1 MALAA
6 ATVVDLSWE
15 WVHTATIGSDLD
27 GRFDGFTGIWV
38 VPASPYAN
46 EAGAIAS
53 ITRARTRPVPFL
65 GTCGGFQHAIL
76 EFAQVVLGL
85 SEAGHGETQPDAS
98 LQLISPLSCSLVDR
112 KGTIH
117 LVPGTRL
124 HQIVGE
130 DSAEEGY
137 HCSFG
142 LNPAYQDLFDNGGDR
157 RLRIAARDDR
167 GEVRAV
173 ELPGHPFFVATLFQ
187 PERRALAGQLH
198 PLVRAFIEAAR

>member
-6 ATVVDLSWE
+6 ATVADLSWE
-15 WVHTATIGSDLD
+15 WVHTATIGPDLD
-27 GRFDGFTGIWV
+27 KRFDGFTGIWV

-46 EAGAIAS
+46 EAGALAA
-53 ITRARTRPVPFL
+53 ITLARTRPIPFL
-65 GTCGGFQHAIL
+65 GTCGGFQHALI
-76 EFAQVVLGL
+76 EFAHGVLGL
-85 SEAGHGETQPDAS
+85 SEAGHSESRPDAS
-98 LQLISPLSCSLVDR
+98 LQLISPLSCSLVE
-112 KGTIH
+112 GNGAIH

-124 HQIVGE
+124 RGIVAE

-137 HCSFG
+137 HCRYG
-142 LNPAYQDLFDNGGDR
+142 LNPRYEHLLTGNSGSH
-157 RLRIAARDDR
+157 LRIAARDDQ

-173 ELPGHPFFVATLFQ
+173 ELRDHPFFIATLFQ